1 MNENNLEY
9 TQIKRNPSAIEG
21 GGADHKGKEL
31 GKLEQC
37 IYVICL
43 LIIACI
49 EMWRINWK
57 EMEILYLNCNEKVVY
72 ALNYE
77 HWDFVRI
84 TEFLCCVELW
94 FDEEMLKKMNMFL
107 WENFNYFT

>member
-1 MNENNLEY
+1 
-9 TQIKRNPSAIEG
+9 
-21 GGADHKGKEL
+21 
-31 GKLEQC
+31 
-37 IYVICL
+37 
-43 LIIACI
+43 
-49 EMWRINWK
+49 MWRINWK

-107 WENFNYFT
+107 WENFNYFK

>member
-9 TQIKRNPSAIEG
+9 TQMKRNPNAIEG
-21 GGADHKGKEL
+21 GGAEHKGKEL

-49 EMWRINWK
+49 EMWRMNWK

-72 ALNYE
+72 ALKLRTLRLRKNYRI
-77 HWDFVRI
+77 FVLCWIMVWWRNVKENEYVSLR
-84 TEFLCCVELW
+84 EF
-94 FDEEMLKKMNMFL
+94 
-107 WENFNYFT
+107 